1 MALTSPWWNGF
12 PNSKRESDS
21 RTHTS
26 KSSLSTLASYKLFL
40 LLPTYLPLSFVEF
53 CCACMR
59 YFLHNT
65 YEYLISFL
73 QEYFPMNSLIMYIVC
88 FSHVHLYVL
97 WKVYLQSTFL
107 RWCVLC
113 LWGWFVLVK
122 YLNWVRLSVSLPAF
136 MSWTVF
142 VFWCIW
148 M

>member
-26 KSSLSTLASYKLFL
+26 KSSCQPEVSYKLFL
-40 LLPTYLPLSFVEF
+40 LSLTYPPISFIVF
-53 CCACMR
+53 CCACMK

-65 YEYLISFL
+65 NEYLHFL
-73 QEYFPMNSLIMYIVC
+73 TIFPLEFAYNVHRV
-88 FSHVHLYVL
+88 FSHVYLHVL

-142 VFWCIW
+142 VFWCK
-148 M
+148 MM

>member
-26 KSSLSTLASYKLFL
+26 KSSCQPEVSYKLFL
-40 LLPTYLPLSFVEF
+40 LSPTYLPISFIVF
-53 CCACMR
+53 CCACMK

-65 YEYLISFL
+65 NEYLKFH
-73 QEYFPMNSLIMYIVC
+73 FFNNWLIMYIVC
-88 FSHVHLYVL
+88 FSHVYLHVL